1 MAVLLVRTPDRA
13 MKFSQL
19 VEKLGAEASGVV
31 SRDLVSRDLVSSL
44 SSRADCDP
52 DITGVAALEA
62 AGATMLSYIEG
73 DKFAAQV
80 ETTAAGALI
89 LPLNAA
95 LQEKAIARNI
105 AWISTSEPRILFA
118 KAIAQFY
125 QPFRPAPGIH
135 PTAVIDPSVQLGQAV
150 AIGAH
155 VVIQAGVT
163 LGDQVCIHPNV
174 VIYPEVTIGD
184 RTTLHAN
191 CVIQERSQIGAD
203 CVIHS
208 GAVIGAEGFGFVSI
222 PDGWLKMEQSGYTVL
237 EDGVEIGCNSAVDR
251 PAVGETRV
259 GRNTKIDN
267 MVQIGHGCR
276 IGQNGAIAAQAGLAG
291 GAKLGNRVILGGQ
304 VGVANQSTVG
314 DGVQAGAK
322 TGIHSNVE
330 AGAIV
335 LGSPAISYS
344 LFLKATAVF
353 NRLPEMQ
360 KTLRQ
365 LQRQIQGK

>member
-1 MAVLLVRTPDRA
+1 

-19 VEKLGAEASGVV
+19 VEKLGVENLGV
-31 SRDLVSRDLVSSL
+31 DKPGAASSL
-44 SSRADCDP
+44 ASHADCDP
-52 DITGVAALEA
+52 DIIGVAPLETA
-62 AGATMLSYIEG
+62 QATTLSYIEG

-89 LPLNAA
+89 LPFNAA
-95 LQEKAIARNI
+95 LQAKAIARNI
-105 AWISTSEPRILFA
+105 AWISTPDPRLLFA

-125 QPFRPAPGIH
+125 QPFQPAAGIH
-135 PTAVIDPSVQLGQAV
+135 PTAVIDPSVQLGESV

-155 VVIQAGVT
+155 VVIQPGVT
-163 LGDQVCIHPNV
+163 IGNQVCIHPNV
-174 VIYPEVTIGD
+174 VIYPGVKIGD

-203 CVIHS
+203 CMIHC
-208 GAVIGAEGFGFVSI
+208 GAVIGSEGFGFVPI
-222 PDGWLKMEQSGYTVL
+222 PEGWLKMEQSGYTVL

-251 PAVGETRV
+251 PAIGETRV

-267 MVQIGHGCR
+267 LVQIGHGCQ
-276 IGQNGAIAAQAGLAG
+276 IGKNGAIAALSGLAG
-291 GAKLGNRVILGGQ
+291 GARLGNRVILGGQ

-314 DGVQAGAK
+314 DGVQAGAQA
-322 TGIHSNVE
+322 GIHSNVK

-335 LGSPAISYS
+335 LGTPAIPYS
-344 LFLKATAVF
+344 VFLKASAVF
-353 NRLPEMQ
+353 SRLPEMQ

-365 LQRQIQGK
+365 IQRQLQGK